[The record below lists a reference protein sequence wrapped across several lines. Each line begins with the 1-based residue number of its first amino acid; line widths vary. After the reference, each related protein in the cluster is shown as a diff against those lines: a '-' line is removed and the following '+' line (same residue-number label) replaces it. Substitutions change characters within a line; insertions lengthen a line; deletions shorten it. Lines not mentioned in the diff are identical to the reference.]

1 MDREFIEKNQIVE
14 RYLTG
19 KLPPKGVSDFER
31 VCRENPRLIEE
42 LGLAGRVN
50 AAIRLLEA
58 SGQPEPWQEKPRAFW
73 EKLPFIAAAAALAV
87 VFAVATLVLFL
98 QTRSDAA
105 QLAELEAE
113 LIARPI
119 EPASS
124 TRAIT
129 VLPSRTGPVSRAMFT
144 TGADG
149 AEFVEMRIDVSWA
162 DTPSFR
168 LLLERR
174 GEGRV
179 LLLHNL
185 LRDSNGN
192 LRVALNSSALGPGAY
207 TLAIDSLN
215 WRGEPTPAAW
225 AAFEVESR

>member
-31 VCRENPRLIEE
+31 VCRENPGLIEE
-42 LGLAGRVN
+42 LGLASRVN

-87 VFAVATLVLFL
+87 VFAIATLVLFL
-98 QTRSDAA
+98 QTRGDAA
-105 QLAELEAE
+105 QIAALEAD
-113 LIARPI
+113 LIERPI
-119 EPASS
+119 DPASS
-124 TRAIT
+124 TRTIT

-144 TGADG
+144 SGTDG

-162 DTPSFR
+162 STPSFR

-174 GEGRV
+174 GQGRV

-192 LRVALNSSALGPGAY
+192 LRVALNSTALGPGIY
-207 TLAIDSLN
+207 TLAIDALN

-225 AAFEVESR
+225 AAFEVE

>member
-19 KLPPKGVSDFER
+19 RLPPKGVLDFER
-31 VCRENPRLIEE
+31 VCRSDPRLVEE

-73 EKLPFIAAAAALAV
+73 EQPPFIAAAAALAV
-87 VFAVATLVLFL
+87 VFAIIALLLFL
-98 QTRSDAA
+98 QTRGDAA
-105 QLAELEAE
+105 QIAQLKADLV
-113 LIARPI
+113 ARPI
-119 EPASS
+119 DPAS
-124 TRAIT
+124 TGRTIT
-129 VLPSRTGPVSRAMFT
+129 VLPSRTGPVSRAMFAM
-144 TGADG
+144 GSNG

-168 LLLERR
+168 VLIERR
-174 GEGRV
+174 GEGRF
-179 LLLHNL
+179 LQLHNL

-192 LRVALNSSALGPGAY
+192 LRVALNSSALGPGLY
-207 TLAIDSLN
+207 TIAIDSLN
-215 WRGEPTPAAW
+215 WRGEPAPAAW
-225 AAFEVESR
+225 AAFEVESG